1 MLRRI
6 APNLFQGT
14 TGETVII
21 AAIAHGNGGV
31 EAATFRYGARQVP
44 TRQVQGH
51 PGCGFNVR
59 AGAEI
64 FGALVVFEPSSP
76 NARYELFQEDDSGIL
91 QPLQVIARPLSGP
104 IVQFQIVAAAADTV
118 AVTPRVTKKAAKKT
132 TKRAV
137 SKTAKKTAKKVAK
150 RVGKN
155 VAKKVVKKAAK
166 KAEKKSVKTT
176 SKRTRKA
183 AKRRPR

>member
-31 EAATFRYGARQVP
+31 EAATFRYGARRLP
-44 TRQVQGH
+44 SRQVQRH
-51 PGCGFNVR
+51 PGCEFNVR

-76 NARYELFQEDDSGIL
+76 GARYELFQEDDSGIL

-104 IVQFQIVAAAADTV
+104 IVQFQIVAATA
-118 AVTPRVTKKAAKKT
+118 RRSTKKAV
-132 TKRAV
+132 R
-137 SKTAKKTAKKVAK
+137 KTAKKPARKTAKKVAK
-150 RVGKN
+150 KIG
-155 VAKKVVKKAAK
+155 KKVAKKAAK
-166 KAEKKSVKTT
+166 KPVKKASRRSSKTT
-176 SKRTRKA
+176 
-183 AKRRPR
+183 KRRPR